1 MCGVCLAGDGGEVP
15 ALARKRA
22 AVGQQNSSR
31 LHLPPRLHLFLKFS
45 SHISFS
51 LPGGKKKK
59 STCRRRVLIL
69 ELEHFSCSNN
79 FV

>member
-22 AVGQQNSSR
+22 AVGQQNSLR

-59 STCRRRVLIL
+59 INLPSESL
-69 ELEHFSCSNN
+69 N
-79 FV
+79 FRARTFFMFE